1 MSLFTGRKWPGLLIR
16 ILIIAV
22 IFALIARNLD
32 WGGTLEVLRDC
43 SFAPLL
49 GAVLLYLCNRL
60 LSAVKW
66 KFLLEHNGIS
76 VGLGSL
82 LRIIFES
89 NVLGIMIP
97 SSFGADLVRTVHLG
111 RREQNLTAV
120 VGSVLA
126 DRMLSVMVLA
136 SIAVTASFLAWPL
149 VEDKNVLLAVGAFGA
164 AAATFIVLCMGDVFF
179 RLYSLARRLFGF
191 LNRAV
196 FRGSEKV
203 RNATAAILGKIEEVH
218 SSFSRLKK
226 SGKLFASVVAINVIV
241 QLFRVGQI
249 HFIFLALGVSVP
261 ITIELA
267 FVPIILLLIFLPFF
281 PYMGLGVK
289 EAAFIY
295 FFGLAGVPA
304 EVSFSASILSH
315 LVIIAGVLPGIVL
328 FFTGSGKRALA
339 DSGGHGDGR

>member
-1 MSLFTGRKWPGLLIR
+1 MSLFAGRKWPGTAMR
-16 ILIIAV
+16 ILVIAV

-32 WGGTLEVLRDC
+32 WGGTLEVLRRC
-43 SFAPLL
+43 SFPPLL

-66 KFLLEHNGIS
+66 KLLLEHNGIS
-76 VGLGSL
+76 AGLGSL

-97 SSFGADLVRTVHLG
+97 SSFGADLVRTIHLG
-111 RREQNLTAV
+111 RKEQNLTAV
-120 VGSVLA
+120 VGSVFA
-126 DRMLSVMVLA
+126 DRILSVLVLA
-136 SIAVTASFLAWPL
+136 SIAMTASLFAWPL
-149 VEDKNVLLAVGAFGA
+149 VEDKNVLLAVGAFGTA
-164 AAATFIVLCMGDVFF
+164 AVTFIVLCMGDVFF

-191 LNRAV
+191 LNRAI
-196 FRGSEKV
+196 FRNSEKV
-203 RNATAAILGKIEEVH
+203 QKTTEAILGKIEEIH
-218 SSFSRLKK
+218 SSFSRLKEN
-226 SGKLFASVVAINVIV
+226 GKLFASVVAVNVIV
-241 QLFRVGQI
+241 QIFRVGQI

-261 ITIELA
+261 ITVQLA

-304 EVSFSASILSH
+304 EVSFSTSILSH
-315 LVIIAGVLPGIVL
+315 LVIIAGLVPGIVL
-328 FFTGSGKRALA
+328 FFAGSGERGPAG
-339 DSGGHGDGR
+339 SGRPGDQR

>member
-1 MSLFTGRKWPGLLIR
+1 MSLFTGRRWPGFVIRVLL
-16 ILIIAV
+16 IAV
-22 IFALIARNLD
+22 IFTLIARNLD
-32 WGGTLEVLRDC
+32 WGGTLEVLRRC
-43 SFAPLL
+43 SLLPLL

-66 KFLLEHNGIS
+66 KFLLQHNGIS
-76 VGLGSL
+76 AGLGSL

-97 SSFGADLVRTVHLG
+97 SSVGADLVRTVHLG

-120 VGSVLA
+120 IGSVLA

-149 VEDKNVLLAVGAFGA
+149 VENKNVLLAVGAFGTA
-164 AAATFIVLCMGDVFF
+164 AAAFIVLCMGNIFF
-179 RLYSLARRLFGF
+179 RLYALARRIFAF

-196 FRGSEKV
+196 FRDSEKM
-203 RNATAAILGKIEEVH
+203 RNATEAILGKIEGIH
-218 SSFSRLKK
+218 SSFSTLKE
-226 SGKLFASVVAINVIV
+226 SRGIFVSVVAVNIVV

-249 HFIFLALGVSVP
+249 HFIFLSLGVSVP
-261 ITIELA
+261 ITVELA

-295 FFGLAGVPA
+295 FFGLVGVPA

-315 LVIIAGVLPGIVL
+315 LVIIAGLIPGIVL
-328 FFTGSGKRALA
+328 FFTGPGKRHPAE
-339 DSGGHGDGR
+339 SGNQGGGP